1 MRPFRHISRGL
12 KVRRH
17 SKRGG
22 VNALEPGASAFM
34 TLNLEPGEYA
44 AVCLVP
50 DPSTGHSH
58 LDLGMLKRFSVQ

>member
-1 MRPFRHISRGL
+1 
-12 KVRRH
+12 
-17 SKRGG
+17 
-22 VNALEPGASAFM
+22 M